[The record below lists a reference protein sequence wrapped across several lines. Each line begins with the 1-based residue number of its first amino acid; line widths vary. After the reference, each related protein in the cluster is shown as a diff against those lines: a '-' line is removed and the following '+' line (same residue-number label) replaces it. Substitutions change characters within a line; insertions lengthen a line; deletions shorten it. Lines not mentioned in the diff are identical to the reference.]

1 MRKASASI
9 QGGNGGSNGPSIEFS
24 LQVIRGL
31 IGEDC
36 ISPFQAKQM
45 GYVSPELFAKDRAI
59 VTIKQRFL
67 NQEKRGLLESV
78 LVKVGRHN
86 AKWYRPKVK

>member
-1 MRKASASI
+1 MAKKTV

-24 LQVIRGL
+24 IDVIRKL

-36 ISPFQAKQM
+36 ISPLQAKQM

-67 NQEKRGLLESV
+67 DQEKRGLLESV
-78 LVKVGRHN
+78 LVKVGSHN
-86 AKWYRPKVK
+86 VKWYRPKVK